1 MKTKCK
7 KLSEEEIDETV
18 VAQAGDESAWEKP
31 VKVKRAKTASFML
44 PSALTARATFLARL
58 HHEENL
64 QNWLKRVIQERV
76 DIEEA
81 AFTGVKRELLSKSSH

>member
-1 MKTKCK
+1 MKTKRK

-18 VAQAGDESAWEKP
+18 IAQAEDESAWEKP
-31 VKVKRAKTASFML
+31 VKVKRARSTSFML
-44 PSALTARATFLARL
+44 PSALTARVAFLARL
-58 HHEENL
+58 HHEASL
-64 QNWLKRVIQERV
+64 QDWLKRVIQERV